1 MSTEYVDKD
10 RTSCSRAGGHVTT
23 VSVIIPCFRDAATL
37 GWAID
42 SVLAQS
48 HRVDEIIVVND
59 ASPET
64 EAIEDVIRR
73 YPEVRYLVNPINEGL
88 AATRN
93 NGLRAAK
100 SDVVSFLDADDQLH
114 PEKIKLQLAL
124 LESDFPV
131 AVTCSVSL
139 FDQPGPCVFEAGQ
152 SLPLSVSV
160 FQKSRSLL
168 FRNRLTGAALM
179 IRRELLLKHGGY
191 DSTLRSCEDF
201 DLWLRLL
208 DAKVKVIKLQ
218 LPLYS
223 YYVNPTGLSKNYRN
237 ISVWELTVL
246 AKYFA
251 GNKMGRWLESVVLF
265 FWLSK
270 HLVRASLSADT
281 VLAELTVLNAQRL
294 FRLRFMM
301 HLFCTLASSGVLSW
315 FAKVLLRAR

>member
-1 MSTEYVDKD
+1 M
-10 RTSCSRAGGHVTT
+10 TT
-23 VSVIIPCFRDAATL
+23 VAVIIPCFRDAATL

-64 EAIEDVIRR
+64 DAIDEVIKR
-73 YPEVRYLVNPINEGL
+73 YPGVVYLLNPTNQGL

-114 PEKIKLQLAL
+114 PDKVKLQLSI
-124 LESDFPV
+124 LESSSLL
-131 AVTCSVSL
+131 AVTCGVSL
-139 FDQPGPCVFEAGQ
+139 FAKPGRCLFEAGQ
-152 SLPLSVSV
+152 STSLPVSV
-160 FQKSRSLL
+160 FQNSRALL

-179 IRRELLLKHGGY
+179 IRRDLLLQHGGY
-191 DSTLRSCEDF
+191 DPSLRSCEDF

-208 DAKVKVIKLQ
+208 DAKVKVLKLS

-237 ISVWELTVL
+237 ISAWELTVL
-246 AKYFA
+246 SKYFA
-251 GNKMGRWLESVVLF
+251 RNKTGRLQESVVLF

-281 VLAELTVLNAQRL
+281 VLADTTVLNAQRL
-294 FRLRFMM
+294 FRLKLMQK
-301 HLFCTLASSGVLSW
+301 LFCMLAGRGFFSWLSTVLI
-315 FAKVLLRAR
+315 RAR

>member
-1 MSTEYVDKD
+1 MSTENVDQDKM
-10 RTSCSRAGGHVTT
+10 SCSRAGGQVTT
-23 VSVIIPCFRDAATL
+23 VAVIIPCFRDAATL

-64 EAIEDVIRR
+64 EAIESVIRR
-73 YPEVRYLVNPINEGL
+73 YPEVMYLVNPRNEGL

-114 PEKIKLQLAL
+114 PEKIKRQLAL

-139 FDQPGPCVFEAGQ
+139 FNQPGPCVFEAGQ
-152 SLPLSVSV
+152 SLPLSVTV

-191 DSTLRSCEDF
+191 DATLRSCEDF

-218 LPLYS
+218 LPLYA

-237 ISVWELTVL
+237 ISAWELTVL
-246 AKYFA
+246 TKYFA
-251 GNKMGRWLESVVLF
+251 GNKMGKWLESVVLF

-270 HLVRASLSADT
+270 HSVRASLSAD
-281 VLAELTVLNAQRL
+281 VELAEMTVLNARRL
-294 FRLRFMM
+294 FRLRSMVY
-301 HLFCTLASSGVLSW
+301 LFCTLADSGVFSW
-315 FAKVLLRAR
+315 FAKVLLRVR